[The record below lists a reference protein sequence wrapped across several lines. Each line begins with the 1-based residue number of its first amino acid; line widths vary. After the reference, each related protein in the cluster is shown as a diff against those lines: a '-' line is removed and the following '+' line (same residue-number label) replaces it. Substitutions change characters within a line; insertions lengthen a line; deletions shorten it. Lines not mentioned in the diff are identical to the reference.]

1 MARIMNEFTK
11 FERKTLRDLAGTVY
25 EAEAHAYLEE
35 LEREFA
41 RWRSA
46 EILSSELL
54 AAIHEFHQGQS
65 RELWSRYQSLKEPEI
80 VARGVFLGYLAEK
93 QVPEAIR
100 QKLQPLLE
108 FFAKNSR

>member
-1 MARIMNEFTK
+1 MAEFTK
-11 FERKTLRDLAGTVY
+11 SERKTLRDLAGAVY
-25 EAEAHAYLEE
+25 ESEAHAYLEE
-35 LEREFA
+35 LESEFA

-54 AAIHEFHQGQS
+54 SVIHEFHQGQS

-80 VARGVFLGYLAEK
+80 VARGVALGYLTEE
-93 QVPEAIR
+93 QVPEAVR

-108 FFAKNSR
+108 FFAKHHE